1 MTPLQIVII
10 EDERP
15 AARLLERKINA
26 LGYEVQIKLTSV
38 DEAVEWFSNN
48 EEPDLIFLD
57 IQLSDGLSFEIFEQV
72 QVKSSIIF
80 TTAYDSYALRAFK
93 LNSIDFLLK
102 PINNNEL
109 ESAINKFNEQRAS
122 FFAFTEQF
130 NLFKSFISS
139 KPKEIKERFLIKIGT
154 QIKIIPTTEI
164 ICFFSSNK
172 ISYIKT
178 KEGRDYIIDQ
188 SLDEIEKTIDQ
199 TEFFRISRKQIVS
212 LNAIK
217 EIINYSNSR
226 LKINLIHPLEE
237 ELIVSREKVNLF
249 KQWLS

>member
-1 MTPLQIVII
+1 MNPLQIVII

-38 DEAVEWFSNN
+38 DEAIEWFLNN

-109 ESAINKFNEQRAS
+109 EVAINKFNEQRAS

-130 NLFKSFISS
+130 NLFKSFISP
-139 KPKEIKERFLIKIGT
+139 KQKEIKERFLIKIGK

-199 TEFFRISRKQIVS
+199 AEFFRINRKHIIS
-212 LNAIK
+212 ISAIK

-226 LKINLIHPLEE
+226 LKINLTYPLEE

>member
-1 MTPLQIVII
+1 MKPLQIVII

-15 AARLLERKINA
+15 AARLLERKINK
-26 LGYEVQIKLTSV
+26 LGYEVQTKLTSV
-38 DEAVEWFSNN
+38 DEAVEWFTNN
-48 EEPDLIFLD
+48 DEPDLIFLD

-80 TTAYDSYALRAFK
+80 TTAYDTYALRAFK

-102 PINNNEL
+102 PINDAEL
-109 ESAINKFNEQRAS
+109 AAATEKFNEQRAS

-130 NLFKSFISS
+130 NLFKSFMSS
-139 KPKEIKERFLIKIGT
+139 KPKETKERFLIKIGT
-154 QIKIIPTTEI
+154 QIKIIPTAEI
-164 ICFFSSNK
+164 VCFFSDNK
-172 ISYIKT
+172 ITYIKT

-199 TEFFRISRKQIVS
+199 SEFFRISRKHIIS
-212 LNAIK
+212 LTAIK

-226 LKINLIHPLEE
+226 LKINLILPFEE

>member
-1 MTPLQIVII
+1 MNPLQIIII

-15 AARLLERKINA
+15 AARLLERKINS
-26 LGYEVQIKLTSV
+26 LGYEVQTKLTSV

-102 PINNNEL
+102 PINNDEL
-109 ESAINKFNEQRAS
+109 EAAINKFKEQRAS

-130 NLFKSFISS
+130 NLFKSFMSS
-139 KPKEIKERFLIKIGT
+139 KPKETKERFLIKIGA
-154 QIKIIPTTEI
+154 QIKIVPINGI
-164 ICFFSSNK
+164 VCFFSENK
-172 ISYIKT
+172 ITYLKT
-178 KEGRDYIIDQ
+178 KEGRDYIVDL
-188 SLDEIEKTIDQ
+188 SLDEIEKSIDNLN
-199 TEFFRISRKQIVS
+199 FFRINRKYIIA
-212 LNAIK
+212 LDAIK
-217 EIINYSNSR
+217 EIVNYSNSR
-226 LKINLIHPLEE
+226 LKINLNVSCEE
-237 ELIVSREKVNLF
+237 ELIVSREKVTTF
-249 KQWLS
+249 KQWLD